1 MKQVTVLFR
10 GVLLSLLLLTV
21 MVSAY
26 RSRSLPFQQKY
37 FPQVSAYLD
46 IILDRIECSADPDF
60 MECSSLK
67 VKRVQ
72 KDRLIFGN
80 ITIVTPLDNNV
91 IIQLIPYKKQGG
103 EYRKM
108 PYKINEPFCDVVQRD
123 EYFYDD
129 LCASST
135 FLKDRPCPY
144 PAGTY
149 ISNGYTASLANVPKV
164 IIPSGDYRLHF
175 TMKVDS
181 KVKFLA
187 VFTVSII
194 QL

>member
-1 MKQVTVLFR
+1 
-10 GVLLSLLLLTV
+10 LS
-21 MVSAY
+21 SN
-26 RSRSLPFQQKY
+26 LPFDIHD
-37 FPQVSAYLD
+37 FLQVSAYFD
-46 IILDRIECSADPDF
+46 IILDRIECSADTDF

-72 KDRLIFGN
+72 KQRLMFGN
-80 ITIVTPLDNNV
+80 VSIFTPLDNNV

-129 LCASST
+129 LCANST

-149 ISNGYTASLANVPKV
+149 IFNGYTASLANLPKV

-175 TMKVDS
+175 SMKVDS